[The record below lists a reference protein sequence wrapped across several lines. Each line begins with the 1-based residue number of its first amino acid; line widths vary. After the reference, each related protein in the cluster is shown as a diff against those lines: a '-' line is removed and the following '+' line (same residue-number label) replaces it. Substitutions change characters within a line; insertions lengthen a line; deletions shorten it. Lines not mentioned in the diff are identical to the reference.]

1 MMRRIALTLACLGL
15 VLWPLAA
22 RPQSVATALGRLDSQ
37 IFVSGREVSF
47 AHLRTSRGEPVV
59 RIDDPG
65 LATML
70 QLVGAKMQFQPGTRF
85 LVFTRSDGTL
95 VTFTVGSNVVS
106 IDDAST
112 ALPVG
117 PFYQDSQL
125 YVPLSALAHALGLA
139 QRRFHG
145 NYAFSPQ
152 ILSVQRR
159 IGLRRTI
166 VEIEASA
173 PLAWRSV
180 YSARAK
186 HETLTLTFPGFANA
200 ASTKLN
206 LGGRE
211 AKAATIAQQGPP
223 GYPIT
228 SLTIDLMHRVKFAAR
243 RMSDGST
250 LDLVLARNDGDL
262 TLSAPVAQPSVQTS
276 RTPKAAPTGS
286 PSAAPTVVPIACCPP
301 VAIPVATT
309 TMRKPSANPSA
320 APVPTAVPAPEVTDV
335 AATPSS
341 SPSAESP
348 AITPSSS
355 PSPLQKITD
364 VSVAEAPDISRVTLT
379 VTGPVSFEWHR
390 LAPPDNRF
398 WVDISQA
405 ALVGPARDIAVKL
418 PAVRSVKISQ
428 HQIAPDHVVRLI
440 IDPLQPVDVVIGAIE
455 GAPNQ
460 LGVEIRANAP
470 AADAPASGVG
480 ALAMTSQTPRPV
492 AAITPGPPHP
502 NLVIIDPGHGGND
515 PGAINSQYGLVES
528 HLTLAIAQ
536 RLKADLE
543 RAGWRVVLTRDGDYE
558 VGDPAGDDHQ
568 ELQARC
574 DIANAAGARL
584 FISVHINSSFS
595 SGPSGLTTYFWR
607 PSDRTLAQMIQNATV
622 RTSGAGND
630 GVKRENF
637 YVIHHTLMAAI
648 LVENAYLSNARDA
661 TLLSQPAFLDRLAA
675 GIAQGVKDYTGG
687 PPPP

>member
-1 MMRRIALTLACLGL
+1 
-15 VLWPLAA
+15 
-22 RPQSVATALGRLDSQ
+22 
-37 IFVSGREVSF
+37 
-47 AHLRTSRGEPVV
+47 
-59 RIDDPG
+59 
-65 LATML
+65 
-70 QLVGAKMQFQPGTRF
+70 
-85 LVFTRSDGTL
+85 
-95 VTFTVGSNVVS
+95 
-106 IDDAST
+106 
-112 ALPVG
+112 
-117 PFYQDSQL
+117 
-125 YVPLSALAHALGLA
+125 LGLA
-139 QRRFHG
+139 ERRFHG

-159 IGLRRTI
+159 IGLHRTI

-173 PLAWRSV
+173 PLAWRSA

-200 ASTKLN
+200 ASSKLN

-228 SLTIDLMHRVKFAAR
+228 SLTIDLMHRVKFAAH
-243 RMSDGST
+243 RMSEGST
-250 LDLVLARNDGDL
+250 LDLVLARNEGDL
-262 TLSAPVAQPSVQTS
+262 TLSAPVATPSVQTS
-276 RTPKAAPTGS
+276 RIPKAAATG
-286 PSAAPTVVPIACCPP
+286 PASAAPTVVPIACCPP
-301 VAIPVATT
+301 VAIAVATVT
-309 TMRKPSANPSA
+309 TMRKPSAGPSA
-320 APVPTAVPAPEVTDV
+320 APVPTAVPAPEVTDNG
-335 AATPSS
+335 ASPASS
-341 SPSAESP
+341 SPSAEAS
-348 AITPSSS
+348 AITPSPS
-355 PSPLQKITD
+355 PSPLERITD
-364 VSVAEAPDISRVTLT
+364 VSVTEAPDISRVTLT

-428 HQIAPDHVVRLI
+428 HLITPDHVVRLI

-470 AADAPASGVG
+470 AADAAASGVG
-480 ALAMTSQTPRPV
+480 ALPVSSQTPHPV
-492 AAITPGPPHP
+492 VAITPGPPHP

-515 PGAINSQYGLVES
+515 PGAINGQYGLVES

-536 RLKADLE
+536 RLKVNLE

-607 PSDRTLAQMIQNATV
+607 PSDRALAQMIQNATV
-622 RTSGAGND
+622 RTSGAGDD

-637 YVIHHTLMAAI
+637 YVIHHTVMAAI
-648 LVENAYLSNARDA
+648 LVENAYLSNAHDA
-661 TLLSQPAFLDRLAA
+661 TLLSQPGFLDRLAA